1 MVLLFKVDSKLES
14 QKPKTLIRSVTLNE
28 FTLISSAVLNKFTLI
43 RSARLNKFSF
53 FSCLIQEKDLN
64 LHPSKAKLIWKT

>member
-28 FTLISSAVLNKFTLI
+28 FTLIRSVTLNEFTLILSAVLNE
-43 RSARLNKFSF
+43 FSF
-53 FSCLIQEKDLN
+53 FLV
-64 LHPSKAKLIWKT
+64 

>member
-28 FTLISSAVLNKFTLI
+28 FTLIRSAVLNE
-43 RSARLNKFSF
+43 FSL

>member
-28 FTLISSAVLNKFTLI
+28 FILIRSAVLNE
-43 RSARLNKFSF
+43 FSF

>member
-28 FTLISSAVLNKFTLI
+28 FILI
-43 RSARLNKFSF
+43 RSAALNEFSL

>member
-28 FTLISSAVLNKFTLI
+28 FTLIRSAVLNE
-43 RSARLNKFSF
+43 FSF

>member
-28 FTLISSAVLNKFTLI
+28 FTLI
-43 RSARLNKFSF
+43 RSAALNEFSF